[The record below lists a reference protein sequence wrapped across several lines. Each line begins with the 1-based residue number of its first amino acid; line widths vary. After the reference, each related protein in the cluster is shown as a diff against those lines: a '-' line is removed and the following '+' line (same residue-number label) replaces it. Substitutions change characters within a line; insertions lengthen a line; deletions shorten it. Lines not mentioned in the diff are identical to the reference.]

1 MDNEFH
7 VSKID
12 HHRWQKLTES
22 EKKLVLDF
30 IDQSNQELK
39 INTQED
45 LVVNEPT
52 NGKRKRIKRVVNSRE
67 FSREN
72 KILKKAL
79 SKIGFWFDEKK
90 KPKKKKRVKI
100 KSKSKSKSYYDK
112 TTSSVRSISTP
123 MGNKR

>member
-12 HHRWQKLTES
+12 HHRWHKLTES

-52 NGKRKRIKRVVNSRE
+52 NI
-67 FSREN
+67 
-72 KILKKAL
+72 
-79 SKIGFWFDEKK
+79 W
-90 KPKKKKRVKI
+90 
-100 KSKSKSKSYYDK
+100 
-112 TTSSVRSISTP
+112 
-123 MGNKR
+123 